1 MHFNKCF
8 EGVSGKR
15 GIFHNGKLAIEVFFL
30 SRPAIDFSY
39 YRVRIDSEFSVGALE
54 NILIDMQGMG
64 FFNSMMNKVVT
75 SMVQQN
81 VHTVLMASGKD
92 FMKKEFVDCSLLDHM
107 YTSFKIL

>member
-1 MHFNKCF
+1 M
-8 EGVSGKR
+8 
-15 GIFHNGKLAIEVFFL
+15 KLSTELSEVVYKVN
-30 SRPAIDFSY
+30 IDA
-39 YRVRIDSEFSVGALE
+39 EFSVGALE

-64 FFNSMMNKVVT
+64 FFNGMMNKVVT

-92 FMKKEFVDCSLLDHM
+92 FMKKEFVDCPLLDHM

>member
-1 MHFNKCF
+1 MQYHSVFLFYTCF
-8 EGVSGKR
+8 V
-15 GIFHNGKLAIEVFFL
+15 KLSTELSEVVYKVN
-30 SRPAIDFSY
+30 IDA
-39 YRVRIDSEFSVGALE
+39 EFSVGALE

-64 FFNSMMNKVVT
+64 FFNGMMNKVVT